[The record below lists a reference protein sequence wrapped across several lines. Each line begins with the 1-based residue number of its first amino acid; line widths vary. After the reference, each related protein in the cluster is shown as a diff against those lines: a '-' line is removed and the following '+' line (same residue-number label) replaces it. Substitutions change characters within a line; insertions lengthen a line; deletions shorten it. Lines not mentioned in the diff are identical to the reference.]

1 MTESPQIHG
10 NWTTLYSLF
19 TEWGKKEIKDF
30 LVFNKNGGTMYPNLW
45 HTVVS
50 MIRKVHSN
58 NFLHRYIEKY
68 WLKCIPESSWKKKK
82 AANTSKRS
90 GQKEIIKLKDVIK
103 TIRNREENIKNQENQ
118 KLVLWDC

>member
-68 WLKCIPESSWKKKK
+68 WLKCIPESSW
-82 AANTSKRS
+82 NF
-90 GQKEIIKLKDVIK
+90 QKESKHTQEEEMAGNKLRTEINKLE
-103 TIRNREENIKNQENQ
+103 REPTT
-118 KLVLWDC
+118 KLRPSYLGKLTR